1 MSQPDSKRVKTEEPS
16 YELIY
21 WPGLPGRGEF
31 ARLLFEEAGVPYVDR
46 ADKPKDAV
54 SAISSLTAGDN
65 FGDDSNPPLFA
76 PPVLKHGDLVINQV
90 SNILLYLAPKL
101 GLGPSEGPA
110 VYHLNAI
117 VATILDGLVNE
128 LHDTHH
134 PIAVEDTYEDQ
145 KPEAK
150 KRATAFIQN
159 RLPKF
164 FTYFQRLFNAK
175 TSGDG
180 PWIYGNNLT
189 YADLVLFQG
198 VDGTKFAFPKT
209 MEEFENSGEYDDVFK
224 HYQAVKERP
233 NIKDYL
239 ASKRRRAYSNGIWRH
254 YPEFEE
260 E

>member
-1 MSQPDSKRVKTEEPS
+1 MSQPESKRVKTEEPQ

-31 ARLLFEEAGVPYVDR
+31 VRLLFEEAGVPYIDHH
-46 ADKPKDAV
+46 KDAKKAAGDV
-54 SAISSLTAGDN
+54 AALTAAENVGDE
-65 FGDDSNPPLFA
+65 SNPPVFA
-76 PPVLKHGDLVINQV
+76 PPALRHGDVLVNQV

-101 GLGPSEGPA
+101 GLGPSEGTA
-110 VYHLNAI
+110 LYHLNGI

-128 LHDTHH
+128 IHDTHH
-134 PIAVEDTYEDQ
+134 PMSMMLTYEEQ

-150 KRATAFIQN
+150 RRASDYIEH

-164 FTYFQRLFNAK
+164 FTYFQRLLDAK

-180 PWIYGNNLT
+180 PWLYGGNFT

-198 VDGTKFAFPKT
+198 IDGTKFAFPKT
-209 MEEFENSGEYDDVFK
+209 VEKLQKSGKYDGVFK
-224 HYQAVKERP
+224 LYEAVKERP

-239 ASKRRRAYSNGIWRH
+239 ASDRRQKYADGIWRH

-260 E
+260 